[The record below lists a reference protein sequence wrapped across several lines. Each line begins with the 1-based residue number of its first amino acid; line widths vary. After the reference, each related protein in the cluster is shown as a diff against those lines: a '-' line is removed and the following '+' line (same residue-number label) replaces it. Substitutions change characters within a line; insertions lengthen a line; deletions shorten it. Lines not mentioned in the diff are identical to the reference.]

1 MRSYTI
7 AREGLPYIMV
17 FLVIAAACCRWNPFW
32 STVPLGLALFC
43 VFFFRNPFRYVPEQ
57 EGAVVSPADG
67 VVMDISEVYDDI
79 YLNGSAIK
87 ISIFLSL
94 FNVHINRIPID
105 GEVEYVSRV
114 KGKYLPAFCPQ
125 ASAYNSRNLVGIR
138 SPWGRVLVVQITG
151 IVARRIVCKAAV
163 GSQYRTGDVFGMI
176 KFGSCTEI
184 YLPPDTALYVAVGDK
199 VKGGETIIANVN
211 AAEKVEGV
219 PVFS

>member
-1 MRSYTI
+1 M
-7 AREGLPYIMV
+7 AV
-17 FLVIAAACCRWNPFW
+17 ACYRWNPLW
-32 STVPLGLALFC
+32 STVPLGLVLFL
-43 VFFFRNPFRYVPEQ
+43 VFFFRNPLRYIPEQ
-57 EGAVVSPADG
+57 KGAVVSPADG
-67 VVMDISEVYDDI
+67 VVMDISEVYDDT
-79 YLNGSAIK
+79 YLHSSTIK

-125 ASAYNSRNLVGIR
+125 ASTYNSRNLVGIR

-151 IVARRIVCKAAV
+151 LVARRIVCKAAV
-163 GSQYRTGDVFGMI
+163 GSQYQTGDIFGMI

-211 AAEKVEGV
+211 LTAAQAAEGA